1 MKKTLYLILCV
12 FSLYACEEI
21 VSVPNISE
29 EFVEVLA
36 PVDGS
41 VLTSTEVIFSWS
53 EIDFAD
59 QYQVQ
64 IAQPSFLGANQ
75 VVLDTLVGDSLQPL
89 RSFSKTLTPND
100 YEWRIRGLNSNFE
113 TFYSLLSFRI
123 DTTTINGEFIDV
135 SDQVIELTAPAQGVV
150 ISTTS
155 VNLNWET
162 LPDVSE
168 YEIQIALPD
177 FENPEQIV
185 VDTTVSQSSYTAILE
200 DGDYQWRARGLNGMS
215 QTRYSTRDFSVATVS
230 DISTETVVLLAPSD
244 ESALNETS
252 VTFSWEPLDEAM
264 AYDFQIAYPNFD
276 SPIAIVVNETFTT
289 AGNQTFMLEDNTSY
303 QWRVKAL
310 NESTATSFTTRD
322 FSINVTEE
330 LSEQSV
336 DIIAPENMFE
346 TQETSINLS
355 WNIIE
360 QATIYRVIVTNQAN
374 NSVFIEQTVA
384 DPNLTVLFEVGE
396 YVWAVRGENAS
407 ENTAYTEQ
415 MITILE

>member
-1 MKKTLYLILCV
+1 MKKTLYFILCV

-21 VSVPNISE
+21 VSVPDISE

-75 VVLDTLVGDSLQPL
+75 VVLDTLVGDSLQSL

-168 YEIQIALPD
+168 YEIQIASPD

-185 VDTTVSQSSYTAILE
+185 VDTAVSQSSYTAILE
-200 DGDYQWRARGLNGMS
+200 DGDYQWRVRGLNGMS
-215 QTRYSTRDFSVATVS
+215 QTGYTTRDFSIATVS

-244 ESALNETS
+244 GLALNDTS
-252 VTFSWEPLDEAM
+252 VTFSWEPLDGAM

-360 QATIYRVIVTNQAN
+360 QATIYRVIVTNQAD

-384 DPNLTVLFEVGE
+384 DPNLTVLFEIGE